1 MCDGR
6 DTLSPKKE
14 NDQKEPKIVTTQK
27 ACHTHFVST
36 LRLAWTCRCCRVH
49 VSARVH
55 VCTLLACPQQLRVPT
70 RHGRVRAMPMVQHHY
85 SLHQAPRAPLRLL
98 LLFARSSPW
107 PLALPTH
114 SALNPLPLHPYS
126 ALSALPLHPYSAL
139 SALPLEPYSALS
151 ALPLEP
157 LRTKPPS
164 LPPDG
169 SQPSG
174 AAGARPSTLHE
185 KPHTKPH
192 TWLGVGVG
200 VGLGLV
206 GLGLVG
212 LANPNPYPNP
222 KPSPNEK
229 PHTCKAMATPATPPS
244 IPERKRA
251 AVESGGFGGGR
262 LERSRTRGS
271 GWAPSGPASPLGLP
285 TPPTAANRALRRH
298 RSGAWAAPR
307 VAC

>member
-1 MCDGR
+1 
-6 DTLSPKKE
+6 
-14 NDQKEPKIVTTQK
+14 
-27 ACHTHFVST
+27 
-36 LRLAWTCRCCRVH
+36 
-49 VSARVH
+49 
-55 VCTLLACPQQLRVPT
+55 
-70 RHGRVRAMPMVQHHY
+70 MPVVQHHY

-114 SALNPLPLHPYS
+114 SALSPLPLDPYSALSPLPLHPYS

-200 VGLGLV
+200 LGLGLV